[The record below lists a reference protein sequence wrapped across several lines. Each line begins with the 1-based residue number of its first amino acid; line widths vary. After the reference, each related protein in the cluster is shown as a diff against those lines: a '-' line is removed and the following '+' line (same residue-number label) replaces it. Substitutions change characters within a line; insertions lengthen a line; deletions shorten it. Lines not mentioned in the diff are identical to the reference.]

1 MILTP
6 HTILEV
12 AQHRA
17 IGMFTFDLVRYLLGA
32 GVVALAVWGLRR
44 TGWASRKIQKRAATG
59 AVYLDAEYTVV
70 DGPYARGSGLYEQRR
85 SVDCAGKSLG
95 LCTSSESYVQRS
107 SFK

>member
-44 TGWASRKIQKRAATG
+44 TSWASRKIQKRAATG
-59 AVYLDAEYTVV
+59 ADIRREMLASIRTVMV
-70 DGPYARGSGLYEQRR
+70 FTVF
-85 SVDCAGKSLG
+85 SVL
-95 LCTSSESYVQRS
+95 TV
-107 SFK
+107 